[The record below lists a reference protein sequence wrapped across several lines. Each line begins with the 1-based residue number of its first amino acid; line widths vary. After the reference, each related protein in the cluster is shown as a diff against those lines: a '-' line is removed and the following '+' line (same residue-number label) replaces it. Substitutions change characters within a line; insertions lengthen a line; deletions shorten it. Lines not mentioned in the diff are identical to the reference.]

1 MGNIILVTGGARS
14 GKSSFAEKLISERY
28 ELISYIATAMPY
40 DDGMKD
46 RIKKHKESRP
56 SNWKTYE
63 IYEEISGRI
72 NEISQESNAVLLDC
86 ITVMVTNLILKND
99 VDWEK
104 ISMDEANEIEKVLSE
119 EVENLINEI
128 LKSKMDAVIV
138 TNEIGSGIVPE
149 NKLARI
155 FRDMAGRVNQK
166 IAKAS
171 SEVYLTVSGIPI
183 KIK

>member
-1 MGNIILVTGGARS
+1 LVTGGARS
-14 GKSSFAEKLISERY
+14 GKSSFAEKLIGERY
-28 ELISYIATAMPY
+28 ESISYIATAMPY

-46 RIKKHKESRP
+46 RISKHKDSRP
-56 SNWKTYE
+56 SNWRTYE
-63 IYEEISGRI
+63 IYEEISGEI
-72 NEISQESNAVLLDC
+72 DEISKSSDAILLDC
-86 ITVMVTNLILKND
+86 ITVMITNLILKND

-104 ISMDEANEIEKVLSE
+104 ISMAEVNEIEKKLNE

-128 LKSKMDAVIV
+128 LNVTVDAVIV

-149 NKLARI
+149 NRLARI